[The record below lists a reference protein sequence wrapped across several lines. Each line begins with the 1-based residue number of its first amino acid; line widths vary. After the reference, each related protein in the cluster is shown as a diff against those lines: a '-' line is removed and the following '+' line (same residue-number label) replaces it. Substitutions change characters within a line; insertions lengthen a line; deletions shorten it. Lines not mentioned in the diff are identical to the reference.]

1 MTSDFNDFH
10 VQILSLCLNELE
22 KYCEEQKNEII
33 QVAELKIQKLQEN
46 SQIDQMNRSKEE
58 LIEIIEQF
66 QQKCIESDLIKQTI
80 LKTLDNSFR
89 RFDHLFISDKELDVL
104 KNLLFNNKKIV
115 FNKSLDDFLIG
126 SIDFDE
132 CFTVSYFFFY
142 LITKILI

>member
-10 VQILSLCLNELE
+10 VQILSICLNELE

-46 SQIDQMNRSKEE
+46 SQIDQMNGSKEE

-66 QQKCIESDLIKQTI
+66 QHKCIESDLIKQTI
-80 LKTLDNSFR
+80 LQTLDNSFR
-89 RFDHLFISDKELDVL
+89 SFDHLFISDKELNVL
-104 KNLLFNNKKIV
+104 KNLIFNNKKIV

-132 CFTVSYFFFY
+132 CFTVSYFFF
-142 LITKILI
+142 

>member
-10 VQILSLCLNELE
+10 VQILSICLNELE

-66 QQKCIESDLIKQTI
+66 QHKCIESDLIKQTI
-80 LKTLDNSFR
+80 LQTLDNSFR
-89 RFDHLFISDKELDVL
+89 SFDHLFISDKELNVL
-104 KNLLFNNKKIV
+104 KNLIFNNKKIV

-132 CFTVSYFFFY
+132 CFTVSYFFF
-142 LITKILI
+142 